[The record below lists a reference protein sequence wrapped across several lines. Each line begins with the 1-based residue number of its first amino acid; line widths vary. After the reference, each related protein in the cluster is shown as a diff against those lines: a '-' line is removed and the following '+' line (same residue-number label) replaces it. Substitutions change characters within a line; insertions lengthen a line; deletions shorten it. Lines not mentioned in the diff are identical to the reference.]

1 MKAHIPPIVPI
12 LLFFAVALACHRRTD
27 RTVKEIGLM
36 LDSLQLAYA
45 PDGRMAV
52 WNMEVTASSGTIAL
66 NGEVD
71 RKGAFEAVRG
81 SVSDRFPGIEIALK
95 LLPERESGRLVNG
108 VVSNSVA
115 NMRSKPGHR
124 AEMVTQAL
132 LGTPVRVLKEENGW
146 CLVQTPDKYLG
157 WVELSAVV
165 GLDEAKLEDYKA
177 AEKIIFTEQCGLS
190 YKEPDEDS
198 QPVTDLVTGC
208 ILPVISASQGFYEV
222 IYPDSTRAWVRK
234 QDARDAMEIFTMEL
248 SGEKVAKTALRFH
261 GIPYLWGGT
270 SSKAVDCSGLT
281 SLVFFMNGAILM
293 RDADQQSRQGRVVAT
308 EYTGQGLLPGDLLF
322 FGRKAAGA
330 EPGKVSHVA
339 VYLGGSEFIHAS
351 ENLGRVGISSLDS
364 TRANYIPDYR
374 EIFLKAVRP
383 TEGEQEGFRPIVNN
397 EFYREIINTTE

>member
-36 LDSLQLAYA
+36 LDSLQLAFA

-52 WNMEVTASSGTIAL
+52 WSMEVTVSSGSIAL

-71 RKGAFEAVRG
+71 RKGAFEAIEG
-81 SVSDRFPGIEIALK
+81 SVSDRFPGVDIALK
-95 LLPERESGRLVNG
+95 LLPEGDTGRLVNG
-108 VVSNSVA
+108 LVNNSVA
-115 NMRSKPGHR
+115 NIRSKPGHR

-132 LGTPVRVLKEENGW
+132 LGTPVRILKEENGW
-146 CLVQTPDKYLG
+146 CLIQTPNLYLG
-157 WVELSAVV
+157 WVERSVVMPLDKTGLS
-165 GLDEAKLEDYKA
+165 GYKRA
-177 AEKIIFTEQCGLS
+177 DKFIFTKQYGFSCS
-190 YKEPDEDS
+190 EPEDDS

-208 ILPVISASQGFYEV
+208 MLPVISASQEFYEV
-222 IYPDSTRAWVRK
+222 VYPDSTRAWVRK
-234 QDARDAMEIFTMEL
+234 QDARDAMEVLAMEL

-308 EYTGQGLLPGDLLF
+308 EYRGEELLPGDLLF

-330 EPGKVSHVA
+330 EPAKVSHVA
-339 VYLGGSEFIHAS
+339 IYLGGSEFIHAS
-351 ENLGRVGISSLDS
+351 ETLGRVGISSLDS
-364 TRANYIPDYR
+364 TRADYIPGYR
-374 EIFLKAVRP
+374 EIFLKAVRL
-383 TEGEQEGFRPIVNN
+383 TEGEQEGCQPIMKN
-397 EFYREIINTTE
+397 EFYREIINTME